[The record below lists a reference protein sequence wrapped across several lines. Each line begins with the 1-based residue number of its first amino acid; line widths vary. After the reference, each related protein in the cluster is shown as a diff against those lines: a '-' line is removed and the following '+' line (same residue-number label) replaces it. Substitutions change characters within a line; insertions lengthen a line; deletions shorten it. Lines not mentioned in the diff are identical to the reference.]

1 MYGVTAYNAGRRT
14 NEIGVRVAL
23 GASRG
28 QVVALVLRGALG
40 LVAFGLVV
48 GLPLTFAAGRFL
60 GHQLYGMNPYDPVV
74 ISVAVMTLG
83 FSVLVASLIPAI
95 RASLVSP
102 LEALRAE

>member
-1 MYGVTAYNAGRRT
+1 M
-14 NEIGVRVAL
+14 
-23 GASRG
+23 
-28 QVVALVLRGALG
+28 
-40 LVAFGLVV
+40 AFGLVV

-95 RASLVSP
+95 RASSVSP